1 MAEQERDQRTE
12 PATPKRRSE
21 VRQKG
26 QVAMSPDLNA
36 AILLTAALALIS
48 ILGSQIVQVLSG
60 VLRDMLVLKPPSQLQ
75 VETVMTLAYAAAQRT
90 LPTIALFTLSLV
102 VVAAVTSYGQVGFQ
116 LTLSAIR
123 WDFSRLNPVKS
134 MSNFVNL
141 RALVRLALAI
151 VKAAI
156 IVTVIYLTVKG
167 ELSQISLLDRTDLPG
182 MISFLGSLLS
192 RASLSACLALIGVGI
207 ADFFYQ
213 RWQFER
219 DLRMT
224 KQEVKDEAKQVE
236 GDPAVKGQI
245 KKKQREVAMR
255 RMMAAVPKATVV
267 VTNPTHFSI
276 ALKYKT
282 GEDKAPKVV
291 AKGKNMI
298 ALRIREIAKEHN
310 VPIIE
315 NPPLAQSLYKTVEVD
330 QEIPHNLY
338 RAVAELLS
346 HVFRLRGKL

>member
-1 MAEQERDQRTE
+1 MSGQERDQRTE
-12 PATPKRRSE
+12 PATPKRRNE

-36 AILLTAALALIS
+36 AILLTASLALIS
-48 ILGSQIVQVLSG
+48 ILGSEIVQVLTG
-60 VLRDMLVLKPPSQLQ
+60 VLRDMLVLKTPSQLQ
-75 VETVMTLAYAAAQRT
+75 VESVMTITYAAAERT
-90 LPTIALFTLSLV
+90 IPTIALFTLSL
-102 VVAAVTSYGQVGFQ
+102 AAIGALSSYGQVGFQ
-116 LTLSAIR
+116 LTLSSIR
-123 WDFSRLNPVKS
+123 WDLSRLNPIKS
-134 MSNFVNL
+134 LSNFFNL
-141 RALVRLALAI
+141 RALVRLGLAL

-167 ELSQISLLDRTDLPG
+167 ELPQIALLDRTDLPG
-182 MISFLGSLLS
+182 MISFMGSLLS
-192 RASLSACLALIGVGI
+192 RAALSACLALIGVGI

-267 VTNPTHFSI
+267 VTNPTHYSI

-291 AKGKNMI
+291 AKGKDRI

-315 NPPLAQSLYKTVEVD
+315 NPPLAQSLYRTVEVD